1 MLVFFFF
8 SGCTLSLPKVSWLYF
23 FLFLYDLVTIY
34 NFKRITDSDEDSELE
49 DELENVTKKSKN
61 KQDEYKLPEDRKLEE
76 ARQARLA
83 VRLISY
89 FILFVY
95 FPFFFFCFFRGK
107 LPPDQ

>member
-1 MLVFFFF
+1 MI
-8 SGCTLSLPKVSWLYF
+8 
-23 FLFLYDLVTIY
+23 TIY
-34 NFKRITDSDEDSELE
+34 NFNRITDSDEDSELE
-49 DELENVTKKSKN
+49 DELENVTKKNKN

-89 FILFVY
+89 FVLFVY
-95 FPFFFFCFFRGK
+95 FPFFFCCCFFRGK